1 VEYKLI
7 FEKPGYIA
15 HPYWP
20 EREQV
25 VNIQKQ
31 SGMNRAR
38 SEDKR
43 DAALRRYLEKLG
55 LTMADYKKL
64 EVAAS
69 NEWYRNA
76 SGHIVIPR
84 HHLSGCLV
92 QACKSSPAGTRFS
105 QDQLRCLLQIADFT
119 TDRKTADGIFERF
132 VLPTDGKGNPIS
144 NQRRLTKNEFIA
156 GFTAGGTI
164 DFDKSDVSE
173 KAVRELLQY
182 AGKYVGVGA
191 SRKMGYGRFKV
202 A

>member
-1 VEYKLI
+1 MEYKLI
-7 FEKPGYIA
+7 FDKPGYIA

-43 DAALRRYLEKLG
+43 DAALRRYLEKMG
-55 LTMADYKKL
+55 MSMKDYQKL
-64 EVAAS
+64 EQEAS
-69 NEWYRNA
+69 KEWYRDDADN
-76 SGHIVIPR
+76 IIIPR

-92 QACKSSPAGTRFS
+92 QACKTSPAGTRFS
-105 QDQLRCLLQIADFT
+105 QDQLRSLLQISDFV
-119 TDRKTADGIFERF
+119 TDRKTADGIFKRF

-144 NQRRLTKNEFIA
+144 NQRRLTKNEFIG
-156 GFTAGGTI
+156 GFTAVGTI

>member
-1 VEYKLI
+1 MEVRLI
-7 FEKPGYIA
+7 FDKPGYIA

-25 VNIQKQ
+25 VNIQKS

-43 DAALRRYLEKLG
+43 DAALRRYLEKQG
-55 LTMADYKKL
+55 MTHDDYKKL
-64 EVAAS
+64 EQAAA
-69 NEWYRNA
+69 NEWYRDKT
-76 SGHIVIPR
+76 GHIMIPR

-92 QACKSSPAGTRFS
+92 QATKTSPAGSRFS
-105 QDQLRCLLQIADFT
+105 QDQLRCLLQISDFS
-119 TDRKTADGIFERF
+119 TDRKSGDSIFARF

-144 NQRRLTKNEFIA
+144 NQRRLTKNEVIA
-156 GFTAGGTI
+156 GFTAVGTI

-182 AGKYVGVGA
+182 AGKYIGVGA

>member
-1 VEYKLI
+1 MEYKLI
-7 FEKPGYIA
+7 FDKPGYIA

-43 DAALRRYLEKLG
+43 DAALRRYLEKMG
-55 LTMADYKKL
+55 MSMKDYQKL
-64 EVAAS
+64 EQEAS
-69 NEWYRNA
+69 NEWYRDDADN
-76 SGHIVIPR
+76 IIIPR

-92 QACKSSPAGTRFS
+92 QACKTSPAGTRFS
-105 QDQLRCLLQIADFT
+105 QDQLRSLLQISDFV
-119 TDRKTADGIFERF
+119 TDRKTADGVFKRF

-144 NQRRLTKNEFIA
+144 NQRRLTKNEFIG
-156 GFTAGGTI
+156 GFQAVGTI